1 MANPRAIWKGYLKLG
16 ELACPVALYTAA
28 STSARISFHTLN
40 PKTVNRVRRP
50 YVDEDTGKPVEAEDQ
65 VKGYETS
72 GGKLVTLEPEEIA
85 AAVPESDK
93 TLDADTFVE
102 LDEIDTVDLE
112 PVREALHRAER
123 AAALEAAPG

>member
-28 STSARISFHTLN
+28 STSERISFHTLN
-40 PKTVNRVRRP
+40 RKTGNRVRRQ

-72 GGKLVTLEPEEIA
+72 GGKLVTLEPEESA
-85 AAVPESDK
+85 AAVPDSDQA
-93 TLDADTFVE
+93 LDANNFV
-102 LDEIDTVDLE
+102 
-112 PVREALHRAER
+112 
-123 AAALEAAPG
+123 